1 LLDSG
6 LDLVS
11 KEWDDDDRDKERCV
25 FFGVDLLIE
34 CVWRDEMGLSEGES
48 FTPPLLLL
56 IKSLDE
62 EREDDDD
69 DDDDEEDDEEDDDED
84 EDDEAECK

>member
-1 LLDSG
+1 MLDSG

-11 KEWDDDDRDKERCV
+11 KEWDDDRDKERCV
-25 FFGVDLLIE
+25 YFGVDLLIE

-62 EREDDDD
+62 EIEDDD